1 MVEDLEEAILVAD
14 YFLEVTQEVLQV
26 TATQVVLGVSEVI
39 MVEELVLEGLVGN
52 LTNMTTDLI
61 KVGSFHQFNPIL
73 VVGKTYP
80 VDIMNP
86 N

>member
-61 KVGSFHQFNPIL
+61 KVGSFHQF
-73 VVGKTYP
+73 
-80 VDIMNP
+80 
-86 N
+86 